1 MSNAFWEAVMATVAT
16 LPPRT
21 ARRALQL
28 LATLVLTLL
37 IAFPAYAE
45 EAAPAP
51 ATAVQAAGEDKPA
64 QSTGDDQSGSNDP
77 AQRAGDDKTGASGSL
92 DAEKLFGAIVKVAT
106 RSVRGARSATTL
118 GEEREGTGVVI
129 GDNGLVLT
137 IGYLIVE
144 ADDVKIT
151 DSKGRTLPAQIVGY
165 DHASGFGLV
174 RTSVP
179 LDAQPIALGDSG
191 KTSERDPVMIASAGG
206 EGAAFAW
213 IVSKRQFTGNWEYQ
227 LDYALYTSPP
237 TANWSGAAL
246 IDREGKLLG
255 IGSLIVREATA
266 DDPKLPGNLFVPIDI
281 LKPIL
286 ADLVREGHRAGPARP
301 WLGVAADELQGH
313 LIVTRVSPDGP
324 ADRAGVAVG
333 DIIVGVGPDAVRTQ
347 SQFYERVWHQR
358 HAGDVVPLKVL
369 KGVDIREIKVR
380 SIDRIDYFRPRST
393 I

>member
-1 MSNAFWEAVMATVAT
+1 MATVAT
-16 LPPRT
+16 LPPRI
-21 ARRALQL
+21 ARRALQI
-28 LATLVLTLL
+28 LATLALTLL
-37 IAFPAYAE
+37 IAFPAYAGDAAQSPVIAAQGDKAAQTDGDDN
-45 EAAPAP
+45 AAP
-51 ATAVQAAGEDKPA
+51 TAGDTKPA
-64 QSTGDDQSGSNDP
+64 DDN
-77 AQRAGDDKTGASGSL
+77 RNAGAGAI
-92 DAEKLFGAIVKVAT
+92 DAEKLFAAIVKVST
-106 RSVRGARSATTL
+106 RSVPGARSSTTL
-118 GEEREGTGVVI
+118 GDEREGTGVVI

-144 ADDVKIT
+144 ADEVKIT
-151 DSKGRTLPAQIVGY
+151 DSKGRSLPAQIVGY

-174 RTSVP
+174 RTAVP

-191 KTSERDPVMIASAGG
+191 KTAERDPVMIASAGG

-286 ADLVREGHRAGPARP
+286 ADLIREGHRAGPARP

-333 DIIVGVGPDAVRTQ
+333 DIIVGVGTDAVRTQ
-347 SQFYERVWHQR
+347 AQFYERVWHQR
-358 HAGDVVPLKVL
+358 RAGDVVPLKVL
-369 KGVDIREIKVR
+369 KGVDVREIKVR